1 MGGVRAFRVV
11 IGQPLFDTSLCVRA
25 SFKGVQ
31 IDALILQRP
40 PEALNHSIVDPA
52 AFSVHADLDLRISQN
67 LDPISTCELA
77 ALVGVEY
84 LRRAVLGQR
93 LFQGLDA
100 EFRIHRVEQTPC
112 KYLVTV
118 PIP

>member
-1 MGGVRAFRVV
+1 
-11 IGQPLFDTSLCVRA
+11 
-25 SFKGVQ
+25 
-31 IDALILQRP
+31 
-40 PEALNHSIVDPA
+40 
-52 AFSVHADLDLRISQN
+52 
-67 LDPISTCELA
+67 
-77 ALVGVEY
+77 
-84 LRRAVLGQR
+84 VLGQR

>member
-1 MGGVRAFRVV
+1 VGGVLAFRVV
-11 IGQPLFDTSLCVRA
+11 IGQPLFDTSLCVCA

-31 IDALILQRP
+31 IDAFILQRP
-40 PEALNHSIVDPA
+40 LEALNHSIVDPA

-84 LRRAVLGQR
+84 RNRPATPLTSSAFSTSLRA
-93 LFQGLDA
+93 
-100 EFRIHRVEQTPC
+100 
-112 KYLVTV
+112 
-118 PIP
+118 